1 MAATRKHK
9 IVAVD
14 NWIVPPQ
21 FSFDYD
27 FEQYERTSQEEFPHR
42 VKDCTILIVSG
53 TAITKAGI
61 DSAPNLEL
69 IAYNGTGTDH
79 IDLEAARQRGISVCR
94 VPAQNADSVGE
105 HAFAL
110 YYAIRRHIIEMH
122 SLAMNGKTWA
132 ERKMI
137 AGMMGPPPRTNAE
150 ETLVIVGYGAI
161 GMILA
166 MNVNG
171 SLLIGHRSNN

>member
-1 MAATRKHK
+1 MAATRRHK

-14 NWIVPPQ
+14 NWIVPPR

-27 FEQYERTSQEEFPHR
+27 FEQYERTSQEEFSER

-61 DSAPNLEL
+61 ESAPNLEL

-110 YYAIRRHIIEMH
+110 YYAIRRHIVDMH
-122 SLAMNGKTWA
+122 GLAMDGKTWA
-132 ERKMI
+132 ERKMV

-150 ETLVIVGYGAI
+150 ETLVVVGYGAI
-161 GMILA
+161 GMRLV
-166 MNVNG
+166 MNLNES
-171 SLLIGHRSNN
+171 SLINRRSNH